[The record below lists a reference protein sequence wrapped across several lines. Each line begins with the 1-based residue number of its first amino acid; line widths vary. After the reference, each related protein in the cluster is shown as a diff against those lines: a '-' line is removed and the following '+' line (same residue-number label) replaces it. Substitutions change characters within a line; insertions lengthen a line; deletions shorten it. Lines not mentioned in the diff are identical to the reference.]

1 MDKLIS
7 AETLDGG
14 QLRKA
19 ATLKCDESI
28 LVQIRGKDCVA
39 LEMKYHKQCYKNYIS
54 FLTHHKED
62 PEATSSKGT
71 SPLYGKSFEAFC
83 EQFVQTKIL
92 LDEGIF
98 YMNKVKDVFVST
110 VAEVENVDASNYKT
124 SRLKQRMK
132 KRFPQ
137 LVFHATK
144 RKNKSEIV
152 YSDCLKKADVVENVV
167 CANTSQFSTTETESD
182 SDVTRRTKSKPPN
195 QSATL
200 KEFYDVAM
208 TLRMELEKK
217 KKIRSA
223 IIDNCV
229 RRSITYL
236 YNVCKYIFDINI
248 Y

>member
-1 MDKLIS
+1 LDNLVS
-7 AETLDGG
+7 VETLDGG

-28 LVQIRGKDCVA
+28 LMQIQGKDCVA
-39 LEMKYHKQCYKNYIS
+39 LEMKYHRQCYKNYIS
-54 FLTHHKED
+54 FLTHQKED

-71 SPLYGKSFEAFC
+71 SPLYGKSFEAFF
-83 EQFVQTKIL
+83 EQFLQTKIIQ
-92 LDEGIF
+92 DEGIF

-132 KRFPQ
+132 TRFPQ
-137 LVFHATK
+137 LAFHATK

-167 CANTSQFSTTETESD
+167 CADTSQSSSTETESD
-182 SDVTRRTKSKPPN
+182 FDKTGGTKSKPAN
-195 QSATL
+195 ISATL

-208 TLRMELEKK
+208 TLRMELEEK
-217 KKIRSA
+217 KKIR
-223 IIDNCV
+223 
-229 RRSITYL
+229 
-236 YNVCKYIFDINI
+236 
-248 Y
+248 